1 MKDTPTITIDMDK
14 KCPKCG
20 HKGVCE
26 NGLCMSCGMKNYERK
41 RAMKIG
47 DKTIKTCIDIIQSM
61 LWEKQIDMDRAY
73 IKAEGPVS
81 VDLKLKISPG
91 DGVNEVEGKISFVV
105 EKSTGEV
112 DKIYVDEN
120 QMTLFESEKEEA
132 AA

>member
-1 MKDTPTITIDMDK
+1 MSIPTLTINMDK
-14 KCPKCG
+14 KCPQCG
-20 HKGVCE
+20 HKGVCG
-26 NGLCMSCGMKNYERK
+26 NGLCMECGMKKYERK
-41 RAMKIG
+41 QAMKIG
-47 DKTIKTCIDIIQSM
+47 DKTIKACIDIVQSM
-61 LWEKQIDMDRAY
+61 LWEKQNDIDRAY

-120 QMTLFESEKEEA
+120 QMTLFENEKEEA